1 MNEPSKKTE
10 ELSGIAKT
18 ILDKLIFFKNK
29 LNYARESIKNRYPCS
44 LVKYEVINKK
54 YFVYYCV
61 LGRKD
66 NLHRL
71 AVDKILD
78 DQMLLEKFHP
88 KDATIMGF
96 IAGIEI
102 FSNTPSEKQ
111 TAVLGA
117 ILSDLM
123 SKGSEHDL

>member
-1 MNEPSKKTE
+1 MNEPSKKTD

-18 ILDKLIFFKNK
+18 ILDKLIFFKNR

-44 LVKYEVINKK
+44 LVKYEVVNKK

-66 NLHRL
+66 NVHRL
-71 AVDKILD
+71 SVEKILD

-88 KDATIMGF
+88 KDTTIMGF
-96 IAGIEI
+96 IAGVEI
-102 FSNTPSEKQ
+102 FSNTPTEKQ
-111 TAVLGA
+111 AVVLDA
-117 ILSDLM
+117 ILSNLM
-123 SKGSEHDL
+123 SKGSMHDV

>member
-1 MNEPSKKTE
+1 MNERSKE
-10 ELSGIAKT
+10 ADELSGIAKT

-29 LNYARESIKNRYPCS
+29 LSYARESIKNRYPCS
-44 LVKYEVINKK
+44 LIKYEVINRK
-54 YFVYYCV
+54 YFVYYCI

-71 AVDKILD
+71 AVELILD

-96 IAGIEI
+96 IAGVEI
-102 FSNTPSEKQ
+102 FSNTPTEKQ
-111 TAVLGA
+111 ASVLEM
-117 ILSDLM
+117 ILLNLM
-123 SKGSEHDL
+123 SKGNEHDV